1 MAHHFEDFG
10 ISCVCLSKKSIERNG
25 KTIILR
31 SFSDRLDYVKS
42 LYKLRTKFLWIP
54 LASFVHF
61 GPSIKLGVKI

>member
-1 MAHHFEDFG
+1 LEY
-10 ISCVCLSKKSIERNG
+10 
-25 KTIILR
+25 LR